1 MDGIILTSLK
11 KIYHP
16 KGDILKVIK
25 KSESEFSGFGEVYF
39 SVINKS
45 EIKGWKKHKKMI
57 SNLVVITGE
66 VEFVF
71 YNENSKEF
79 LNIKL
84 SQKKYKR
91 ITVKPGLWMA
101 FRGIEKNNILFNL
114 SNIEHDPDEA
124 INTDLNKIDYKWSK
138 II

>member
-1 MDGIILTSLK
+1 
-11 KIYHP
+11 
-16 KGDILKVIK
+16 
-25 KSESEFSGFGEVYF
+25 
-39 SVINKS
+39 
-45 EIKGWKKHKKMI
+45 MI